1 MADTRIVS
9 VVGRKDAG
17 KTTLVVALAGEFT
30 RKGRRVMTIKHASH
44 PVDVDRPGTDSY
56 RHFHE
61 GKAERTLV
69 VSPEMRVSFERHR
82 DDADPVDLAAQYCG
96 GADVVLVEGF
106 RRSTLPKIEV
116 FRRAA
121 SDAPLYDPGLL
132 NAQSWIAIVTDDDRF
147 QAPCPVLRFRD
158 TMWLQ
163 LLANLAWDRATI
175 LPAKP

>member
-69 VSPEMRVSFERHR
+69 VSPEMRVSFERHL

-106 RRSTLPKIEV
+106 RKSTLPKIEV

-175 LPAKP
+175 LPAKS